1 MNALTPTA
9 EIMSR
14 QKANAAPR
22 SFIRSTVRQCGQRMR
37 KGVIALKPCQRV
49 NLSPQAGHGVV
60 VFTLG
65 GKSNPR
71 SDGIVQMTSRN
82 LSAEGKLVRKV
93 ISRRRWIT
101 ILLTIGCLGT
111 LVWFISNRGE
121 VTVTITGIDH
131 SSKPPRLMIVVHNGT
146 RRPVT
151 LGYISGYVRGRL
163 TMAAELD
170 PPIPGEWGSIRQ
182 SQTVKERKLV
192 VLER

>member
-1 MNALTPTA
+1 MPEAA
-9 EIMSR
+9 VGYARRASSSIGAISACHKRGSR
-14 QKANAAPR
+14 K
-22 SFIRSTVRQCGQRMR
+22 
-37 KGVIALKPCQRV
+37 
-49 NLSPQAGHGVV
+49 
-60 VFTLG
+60 
-65 GKSNPR
+65 
-71 SDGIVQMTSRN
+71 
-82 LSAEGKLVRKV
+82 LSASGKLVRKV